1 MNRIIAIVEDDPKEA
16 QVLQSYFNHL
26 PPEFQDTFDIRLF
39 QTARSFLSTYQP
51 IYDIVFMD
59 INLPDLNGLEAAGF
73 MRRLDQNVVLIF
85 VTSMVQYAVKGYE
98 VDALDFLVKP
108 VSFSTFTLKLKRAL
122 SKCAGDQPQEL
133 LVTVSDGVLRISA
146 ARVKYVEVSDHA
158 LLYYTTDGVLQS
170 YGNLKQVEAQL
181 DPKQFV
187 RCNRCYLVNLAFV
200 RGIRGS
206 SVILAGAELQIS
218 RPKRKQFIE
227 ALNMFLGG
235 SIT

>member
-26 PPEFQDTFDIRLF
+26 PAEFQDTFQVRLF
-39 QTARSFLSTYQP
+39 PTARAFLSAYQP

-59 INLPDLNGLEAAGF
+59 INLPDLNGLEAAGY

-85 VTSMVQYAVKGYE
+85 VTSMAQFAVRGYE
-98 VDALDFLVKP
+98 VDALDFLLKP

-122 SKCAGDQPQEL
+122 SKCSGTQPQEL
-133 LVTVSDGVLRISA
+133 LITVSDGVLRTSA

-158 LLYYTTDGVLQS
+158 LLYHTTDGILRS

-181 DPKQFV
+181 NPRQFV
-187 RCNRCYLVNLAFV
+187 RCNRCYLINLAFV

-206 SVILAGAELQIS
+206 TVILDGAELQIS
-218 RPKRKQFIE
+218 RPKRNSFLA
-227 ALNMFLGG
+227 ALNNYLGG
-235 SIT
+235 GI